1 MLANLLVLELL
12 GSVLDHMLLAT
23 NLKLFPELI
32 SIRDM
37 VIREKLLGGAVLD
50 PKLRVGLHWLTD
62 QGGRWSIWGQDAPDS
77 VVVAFGAKANFCVT
91 RETCKDLWRQLTR
104 VQIERLMEDVWI
116 RNKSDLI
123 TVAHL
128 VLAVWVIN
136 ALYIQN
142 RSSARPNILGGGR
155 ARVCLVN

>member
-62 QGGRWSIWGQDAPDS
+62 QGRRWSIWG
-77 VVVAFGAKANFCVT
+77 
-91 RETCKDLWRQLTR
+91 
-104 VQIERLMEDVWI
+104 
-116 RNKSDLI
+116 
-123 TVAHL
+123 
-128 VLAVWVIN
+128 
-136 ALYIQN
+136 
-142 RSSARPNILGGGR
+142 
-155 ARVCLVN
+155 